1 VRRGKWVLIN
11 MLGVIPPDPPPGVPQ
26 FKENTGRGPAVSTM
40 RERMEQHRVSP
51 TCATCH
57 KMMDPVGFALEA
69 FDAAGAYR
77 TTEAGRKLDLT
88 GTLVDGTKFDG
99 PAQLREALLTYSPR
113 FVETL
118 TERLMTYALGRGAK
132 YYDMPTV
139 RKVAADATAKGNRF
153 SALVLGIVESPVFQ
167 RNQVIPST
175 PEVNRTAL
183 NRQ

>member
-1 VRRGKWVLIN
+1 
-11 MLGVIPPDPPPGVPQ
+11 
-26 FKENTGRGPAVSTM
+26 M

-88 GTLVDGTKFDG
+88 GTLVDGTRFDG
-99 PAQLREALLTYSPR
+99 PGQLREALLTYSPR

-118 TERLMTYALGRGAK
+118 TERLMTYALGRGVK
-132 YYDMPTV
+132 YYDMPAV
-139 RKVAADATAKGNRF
+139 RRITANAAPGGNKF
-153 SALVLGIVESPVFQ
+153 SALILGIVESPVFQ
-167 RNQVIPST
+167 RNQVISSAPA
-175 PEVNRTAL
+175 VNRTAL
-183 NRQ
+183 NQ

>member
-1 VRRGKWVLIN
+1 
-11 MLGVIPPDPPPGVPQ
+11 VPQ

-57 KMMDPVGFALEA
+57 KMMDPIGFALEA
-69 FDAAGAYR
+69 FDAAGAHR
-77 TTEAGRKLDLT
+77 TTEAGRTLDLT

-99 PAQLREALLTYSPR
+99 PAQLRQALLSYSPR

-118 TERLMTYALGRGAK
+118 TERLMTYALGRGVK

-139 RKVAADATAKGNRF
+139 RKITADATPGGNKF

-167 RNQVIPST
+167 RNQVIPSA